1 MKHEVTSFTSLPFE
15 LQNHILLYALPIDL
29 CRYKDGT
36 MKCSDSFDRFGSQAL
51 AIIFA
56 CPSLKELVI
65 KICLK
70 RFKQLQSDYRELV
83 TQHLDIDDKHCKGLL
98 GNCGCHYSMRWS
110 ESIFAIDE
118 YYLEGGFMP
127 TVDIDG
133 YHNPTISAQCPEV
146 QRMKQEL
153 GESMGYAAESCQKL
167 RNLLEGLNPPEVEID
182 ADEYN

>member
-1 MKHEVTSFTSLPFE
+1 MFE
-15 LQNHILLYALPIDL
+15 
-29 CRYKDGT
+29 
-36 MKCSDSFDRFGSQAL
+36 SQAL
-51 AIIFA
+51 AIISA
-56 CPSLKELVI
+56 CSTLKALVV

-127 TVDIDG
+127 IVDIDG
-133 YHNPTISAQCPEV
+133 HHNPTISARCPEV
-146 QRMKQEL
+146 QRMKEEM
-153 GESMGYAAESCQKL
+153 GASMCYAAESSQKL
-167 RNLLEGLNPPEVEID
+167 MNLLKGLNPSEVEID
-182 ADEYN
+182 AGGYN